1 MTQEGGNNPRSLSLD
16 EFGRLVLHVPDGRV
30 IVGAEPVRAF
40 PISDPNRF
48 ISFCD
53 AEGHEVYSL
62 ATMNSLSA
70 DDQRL
75 LREELSFR
83 EFVPHIQR
91 IHRVSGEGAPADWDV
106 ATDRGPTR
114 FTVESD
120 DDVRRLGP
128 HKVMIT
134 DARKLRYLVDDLR
147 ALDHHSRRLLERFL

>member
-1 MTQEGGNNPRSLSLD
+1 MTEETTKDRIVSLD
-16 EFGRLVLHVPDGRV
+16 EFGRLVLILPDGRAA
-30 IVGAEPVRAF
+30 VGVEPVRAF
-40 PISDPNRF
+40 PISDRDRF
-48 ISFCD
+48 IAFCD
-53 AEGHEVYSL
+53 AEGHEVYCL
-62 ATMNSLSA
+62 DSLSTLSH

-75 LREELSFR
+75 LREELSLR

-91 IHRVSGEGAPADWDV
+91 IARVTSEGNPADWEV
-106 ATDRGPTR
+106 VTDRGSTR

-134 DARKLRYLVDDLR
+134 DARKLRYLVNDLR